1 MNTNSKLRVALFF
14 GGVSSEHDVSCV
26 SASAWLRAL
35 GQSPCAEQYEV
46 FPVGITKT
54 GRWLA
59 CHPTPEAMADGSWEQ
74 GDCTPCV
81 LSPDRA
87 DHGIWL
93 LKDGKAELV
102 RIDICAPVMHGKNG
116 EDGTIQGLLE
126 LAGIPYVGC
135 GVLASAVCMDKA
147 VANALFEANGVPH
160 TRWLAADRWEIE
172 SDLEGVCEGVEKK
185 LGWPVFVKPANAGSS
200 VGISKVSSRDEL
212 KKAIDLALENDRK
225 VVFEAFV
232 DGQEVE
238 CAVIGSD
245 PAVATRPGEILAGA
259 EFYTYDDKYKNGV
272 SQTVIPAHL
281 PEAKLDEVKTYA
293 AMAYTALNCEG
304 LARCD
309 FFVEK
314 GTGRVLINEINTFPG
329 FTSISMYPK
338 LMEHEGLPVPQL
350 IDRLIALAL
359 ERKEKQHG

>member
-1 MNTNSKLRVALFF
+1 MQSEKMCVVLLF
-14 GGVSSEHDVSCV
+14 GGMSSEHEVSRV
-26 SASAWLRAL
+26 SVGNFVNNIDR
-35 GQSPCAEQYEV
+35 EKYETLA
-46 FPVGITKT
+46 VGITKE
-54 GRWLA
+54 GRWLY
-59 CHPTPEAMADGSWEQ
+59 TEATAAQMADGSWEELA
-74 GDCTPCV
+74 GNMPCV
-81 LSPDRA
+81 ISPDRA
-87 DHGIWL
+87 DHGMIL
-93 LKDGKAELV
+93 FTPEGHVEKVHVDV
-102 RIDICAPVMHGKNG
+102 VIPVLHGLWG
-116 EDGTIQGLLE
+116 EDGTVQGLLE

-238 CAVIGSD
+238 CAVIGAD

-309 FFVEK
+309 FFVEH

-338 LMEHEGLPVPQL
+338 LMEHEGLPVPAL